1 MPLISLD
8 IRMLRSFVSVVQT
21 GSITV
26 TARQLGRT
34 QPAITLQLQRLEEL
48 VDKTL
53 LHHEGRR
60 QLLTD
65 DGDLVLS
72 YAKSILRLHDEM
84 LQRLASRSASPLFR
98 AAIVRGSGRGTP
110 TKQDTRTSP
119 LTFA

>member
-48 VDKTL
+48 INTPL
-53 LHHEGRR
+53 LRHGGRR

-65 DGDLVLS
+65 DGDPQPFPVPRERWWKRPTFRQPLDAALLS
-72 YAKSILRLHDEM
+72 R
-84 LQRLASRSASPLFR
+84 
-98 AAIVRGSGRGTP
+98 
-110 TKQDTRTSP
+110 
-119 LTFA
+119 